1 MHKGSVSK
9 LTTKKEK
16 LKHIKIVFIT
26 HKWQVTFFIVTLVVF
41 IVFVTYA
48 SSGPY
53 IDDHYWYLAD
63 VESII
68 QGRGVQS
75 NNVFPIEAIQGKV
88 INNPPFVHNS
98 PFIYLAAFLG
108 IFFGAYNGWIL
119 LAVLC
124 SLLAAWLIY
133 KTVLL
138 FANTPTALLAGGFYL
153 ILPGT
158 VWNSSELIVEAM
170 IAPFIVLIIYLYLS
184 SKDRFLS
191 WVGMIL
197 IAVFVS
203 ITKANFVL
211 LFGIIPFTFL
221 VHHFHRKFF
230 VFRTFILIFI
240 AATTFFVVTPL
251 FPNNAASSE
260 NFLQSYLNI
269 IHVGVPGKTSNME
282 TYFNIQPPNYRFDEY
297 VENLYLKIKKSMRIQ
312 FLNTKMDGIAFY
324 IPFNILYLL
333 CIIGFFFSVQRKKK
347 LEKLF
352 FTVSLVLLLI
362 YLLTICVMQNQFRY
376 MQMFYPI
383 PLIGA
388 FVVIY
393 NRQKEYTQNRINMLL
408 NTFLF
413 SIVVLFLVYI
423 NFHLIQQQRA
433 DGISSEKRSQIF
445 SEYVNF
451 LSPSDAIMVE
461 GIKHYTLYSYALQPR
476 CVLYVIDVYTKKEL
490 ETIMRNGDAK
500 WLLCEDSSPII
511 DTLDVIGK
519 IRYRLPSPMHTL
531 ILTKLD

>member
-1 MHKGSVSK
+1 MN
-9 LTTKKEK
+9 TKTEK
-16 LKHIKIVFIT
+16 LKHVKSIFIT
-26 HKWQVTFFIVTLVVF
+26 HKWQVSFLIFALLVF
-41 IVFVTYA
+41 IFFATYA

-53 IDDHYWYLAD
+53 ADDHYWYLAD

-75 NNVFPIEAIQGKV
+75 NNIFPIEAIQGKV

-98 PFIYLAAFLG
+98 PFIYLAAFFG

-119 LAVLC
+119 VAVLC
-124 SLLAAWLIY
+124 SLLAAGLIY

-138 FANTPTALLAGGFYL
+138 FTNTPTALLAGGVYL

-158 VWNSSELIVEAM
+158 IWNSSELIVEAM

-184 SKDRFLS
+184 SKDRFIS

-211 LFGIIPFTFL
+211 LFGVIPFAFL

-230 VFRTFILIFI
+230 VLRTFILIFI
-240 AATTFFVVTPL
+240 AVVTFFVITPL
-251 FPNNAASSE
+251 FPNNAASSK
-260 NFLQSYLNI
+260 NFIQSYLNI
-269 IHVGVPGKTSNME
+269 IHLAVPGKTSNME
-282 TYFNIQPPNYRFDEY
+282 TYFNIHPTNYSFGEY
-297 VENLYLKIKKSMRIQ
+297 VESLYLKTKKSLRLQ
-312 FLNTKMDGIAFY
+312 FLNTKIDGIAFY

-333 CIIGFFFSVQRKKK
+333 CIAGLFFSIRRKKK
-347 LEKLF
+347 LEKRLF
-352 FTVSLVLLLI
+352 AASIVLLFV
-362 YLLTICVMQNQFRY
+362 YLLTICLMQNQFRY

-393 NRQKEYTQNRINMLL
+393 SRQKEYTQNQTNMLL
-408 NTFLF
+408 NTLLF

-433 DGISSEKRSQIF
+433 DGISSAKRSQIF
-445 SEYVNF
+445 SEYINF

-461 GIKHYTLYSYALQPR
+461 GIRHYTLYSYVLQPR
-476 CVLYVIDVYTKKEL
+476 RVLYVIDAYTIKEL

-519 IRYRLPSPMHTL
+519 IRYRMPSPMHTL
-531 ILTKLD
+531 VITKLD